1 MINRVI
7 NGRRYWMVP
16 SIKHRTGAGTC
27 NHCVFHDPA
36 NDDCAVLDSDK
47 SGRYTDSNLIGCN
60 PSYGLDDYIF
70 IPRTKA
76 AMAAYVAHKLEGT

>member
-27 NHCVFHDPA
+27 NHCVFRDPA
-36 NDDCAVLDSDK
+36 SDDCELVDRDK
-47 SGRYTDSNLIGCN
+47 SGRYADSNRIGCN
-60 PSYGLDDYIF
+60 PDYGLDDYIF

-76 AMAAYVAHKLEGT
+76 AMAAYVAHKLEGV